1 MIRAR
6 TCKLFEEAASA
17 AVGSPRLAS
26 LPPVMLARDGS
37 PILLYRGT
45 QTGSL
50 PRSVRASLSFSA
62 SPAVAAV
69 WSAVPPESWFGF
81 ASGDP
86 SFAESST
93 VHAAYL

>member
-1 MIRAR
+1 
-6 TCKLFEEAASA
+6 
-17 AVGSPRLAS
+17 
-26 LPPVMLARDGS
+26 
-37 PILLYRGT
+37 
-45 QTGSL
+45 
-50 PRSVRASLSFSA
+50 
-62 SPAVAAV
+62 V